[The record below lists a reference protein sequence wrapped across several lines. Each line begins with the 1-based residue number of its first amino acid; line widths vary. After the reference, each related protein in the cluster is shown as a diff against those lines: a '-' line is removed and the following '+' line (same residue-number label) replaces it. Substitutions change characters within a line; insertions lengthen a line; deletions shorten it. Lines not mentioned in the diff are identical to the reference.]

1 MENLGL
7 GLTLMAI
14 GMVTVFAILLIVI
27 NLSNVLIKIVNK
39 VCPEEEAPKKKAAPA
54 AAPAKIDARNG
65 RNQGYCSSDYR
76 WKGYSNKRN
85 KSLTFFVMPD
95 VVLAEDVRWKDNNKS
110 Q

>member
-39 VCPEEEAPKKKAAPA
+39 VCPEEEAPKKKAA
-54 AAPAKIDARNG
+54 APAKIDAAVMDVIEATVAQITG
-65 RNQGYCSSDYR
+65 G
-76 WKGYSNKRN
+76 KGTVTNVTK
-85 KSLTFFVMPD
+85 
-95 VVLAEDVRWKDNNKS
+95 A
-110 Q
+110 

>member
-27 NLSNVLIKIVNK
+27 NLSNALIKIVNK

-54 AAPAKIDARNG
+54 APAKIDAAVMDVIKATVAQITG
-65 RNQGYCSSDYR
+65 G
-76 WKGYSNKRN
+76 KGTITNVTK
-85 KSLTFFVMPD
+85 
-95 VVLAEDVRWKDNNKS
+95 A
-110 Q
+110 

>member
-27 NLSNVLIKIVNK
+27 NLSNALIKIVNK

-54 AAPAKIDARNG
+54 APAKIDAAVMDVIKATVAQITG
-65 RNQGYCSSDYR
+65 G
-76 WKGYSNKRN
+76 KGTVTNVTK
-85 KSLTFFVMPD
+85 
-95 VVLAEDVRWKDNNKS
+95 A
-110 Q
+110 

>member
-27 NLSNVLIKIVNK
+27 NLSNALIKIVNK

-54 AAPAKIDARNG
+54 APARIDAAVMDVIKATVAQITG
-65 RNQGYCSSDYR
+65 G
-76 WKGYSNKRN
+76 KGTVTNVTK
-85 KSLTFFVMPD
+85 
-95 VVLAEDVRWKDNNKS
+95 A
-110 Q
+110 

>member
-27 NLSNVLIKIVNK
+27 NLSKVLINIVNK

-54 AAPAKIDARNG
+54 APAPVDAAVMDVIKATVAQITG
-65 RNQGYCSSDYR
+65 G
-76 WKGYSNKRN
+76 KGTVTNVTK
-85 KSLTFFVMPD
+85 
-95 VVLAEDVRWKDNNKS
+95 A
-110 Q
+110 

>member
-54 AAPAKIDARNG
+54 APAKIDAAVIDVIKATVAQITG
-65 RNQGYCSSDYR
+65 G
-76 WKGYSNKRN
+76 KGTITNVTK
-85 KSLTFFVMPD
+85 
-95 VVLAEDVRWKDNNKS
+95 A
-110 Q
+110 

>member
-27 NLSNVLIKIVNK
+27 NLSNALIKIVNK

-54 AAPAKIDARNG
+54 APAKIDAAVIDVIKATVAQITG
-65 RNQGYCSSDYR
+65 G
-76 WKGYSNKRN
+76 KGTITNVTK
-85 KSLTFFVMPD
+85 
-95 VVLAEDVRWKDNNKS
+95 A
-110 Q
+110 

>member
-39 VCPEEEAPKKKAAPA
+39 VCPEEETPKKKAAPA
-54 AAPAKIDARNG
+54 AAPTQIDAAVMDVIKATVAQITG
-65 RNQGYCSSDYR
+65 G
-76 WKGYSNKRN
+76 KGTVTNVTK
-85 KSLTFFVMPD
+85 
-95 VVLAEDVRWKDNNKS
+95 A
-110 Q
+110 

>member
-39 VCPEEEAPKKKAAPA
+39 VCPEEEAPKKAAPA
-54 AAPAKIDARNG
+54 AAPAKIDAAVMDVIKATVAQITG
-65 RNQGYCSSDYR
+65 G
-76 WKGYSNKRN
+76 KGTVTNVTK
-85 KSLTFFVMPD
+85 
-95 VVLAEDVRWKDNNKS
+95 A
-110 Q
+110 

>member
-39 VCPEEEAPKKKAAPA
+39 VCPEEKAPKKKA
-54 AAPAKIDARNG
+54 AAPAKIDVAVMDVIKATVAQITG
-65 RNQGYCSSDYR
+65 G
-76 WKGYSNKRN
+76 KGTVTNVTK
-85 KSLTFFVMPD
+85 
-95 VVLAEDVRWKDNNKS
+95 A
-110 Q
+110 